1 MQEKIKAAK
10 HNDGIFNLLAALGV
24 IIAVAI
30 PFIMRFVVHFSM
42 DVWSW
47 SLTAVGVILLIGSA
61 LGMMN
66 DSSNVKALIDE
77 LEQGQVEEE
86 EEGGG
91 EEEEEAEEEDKEEVK
106 NKPVKKKK

>member
-30 PFIMRFVVHFSM
+30 PFIMRFVVRFTM

-47 SLTAVGVILLIGSA
+47 SLAAVGVILFIGSVI
-61 LGMMN
+61 GMMN
-66 DSSNVKALIDE
+66 DNSNVKEFIAE
-77 LEQGQVEEE
+77 LEQGPQYEDEDVE
-86 EEGGG
+86 G
-91 EEEEEAEEEDKEEVK
+91 EEEEKEAEEEEVK
-106 NKPVKKKK
+106 NKRAKKK